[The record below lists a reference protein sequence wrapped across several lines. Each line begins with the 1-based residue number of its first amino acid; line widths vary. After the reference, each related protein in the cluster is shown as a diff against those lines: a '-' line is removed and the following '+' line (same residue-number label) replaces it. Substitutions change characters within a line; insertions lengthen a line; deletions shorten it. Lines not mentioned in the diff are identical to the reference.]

1 MGAGVRCI
9 LFPQPLLAAGFT
21 ALHHAHHQ
29 VSMATHSGIDTL
41 AAACGGPPA
50 TRLWVSAAD
59 GSERDLGI
67 LRRPYLI
74 VGRSPQCDLQLDGS
88 DISHRHAYFQFIGN
102 RIFCADLG
110 SRTGVHWP
118 DGVRPASWVRPA
130 EQLAIGNYGLRF
142 DVPAPA
148 LADAFSGSQQ
158 ASTALA
164 RPPAGPLPAKRP
176 EVSLRFLN
184 ARLKADRS
192 RQWSLH
198 RTVTLLG
205 HTPGCHIT
213 LRDSSVSRVHASL
226 VRTPLGVW
234 VIDLLGKEGVE
245 VNGERVA
252 CAVLANGDVLRIGR
266 FRMEVEQTPAGNIVE
281 ANHRSRTLT
290 TGAAP
295 VTSLSPAPAAGQ
307 WTPPVD
313 TALPPDARN
322 TADAAGHAADAPSS
336 AAGGLSEAFV
346 LSLLNHS
353 ASMQQQM
360 AAQQHQMLLLTMQML
375 SSMQGEQTKRVQA
388 ELQCIQTLTRE
399 IQQIHAQLS
408 ELATPVAAAAPAAAS
423 PATASPAAGD
433 PRPDSSPN
441 ILPLRPPAAQS
452 PSPARPLRSGDAARQ
467 STAGRTP
474 QRARI
479 GLSPPA
485 DAPATGIPANLDGDA
500 LQTHLATRLAEL
512 ERKRSGYWQKITR
525 VMMG

>member
-1 MGAGVRCI
+1 
-9 LFPQPLLAAGFT
+9 
-21 ALHHAHHQ
+21 
-29 VSMATHSGIDTL
+29 MAIHSGIDTL
-41 AAACGGPPA
+41 SAACGGPLA

-59 GSERDLGI
+59 GSERDLGV

-118 DGVRPASWVRPA
+118 EGARAASWVRPT
-130 EQLAIGNYGLRF
+130 EHLAIGQYGLRF
-142 DVPAPA
+142 DVHDSD
-148 LADAFSGSQQ
+148 LADASSGLEQ
-158 ASTALA
+158 AAAAS
-164 RPPAGPLPAKRP
+164 PQAKRP

-213 LRDSSVSRVHASL
+213 LRDASVSRVHASL

-234 VIDLLGKEGVE
+234 VIDLLGKDGVE

-252 CAVLANGDVLRIGR
+252 CAALANGDVLRIGR
-266 FRMEVEQTPAGNIVE
+266 FRMEVEQAPGGVIVD
-281 ANHRSRTLT
+281 ANHHSRTLT

-295 VTSLSPAPAAGQ
+295 VTSLSPAPLDHP
-307 WTPPVD
+307 WRPPVGAASPQND
-313 TALPPDARN
+313 RRIPDA
-322 TADAAGHAADAPSS
+322 ADAAAHAAAPSTPPP
-336 AAGGLSEAFV
+336 GGLSEAFV

-399 IQQIHAQLS
+399 IQQIRTKLT
-408 ELATPVAAAAPAAAS
+408 ELTAPAPAAAPAPAS
-423 PATASPAAGD
+423 PPVRHSQ
-433 PRPDSSPN
+433 PDSSPA
-441 ILPLRPPAAQS
+441 ILPLRPPAAQHPS
-452 PSPARPLRSGDAARQ
+452 PSRPLRSGDAARQ
-467 STAGRTP
+467 STAAPAP
-474 QRARI
+474 QRPRI
-479 GLSPPA
+479 GLTPPA
-485 DAPATGIPANLDGDA
+485 GAPVAGIPADLDGDA
-500 LQTHLATRLAEL
+500 LQTHLAARLAEL